1 MSLTLTNDL
10 LIVTVETAG
19 EKYCGSR
26 FDWNGTVTGINYKN
40 ISILSAEKLP
50 ALEDIK
56 FHGRGLHNEFGIK
69 NCIGYDEIN
78 VGEWFPKIGT
88 GWLKKDDEP
97 YFFYKN
103 YEIDPLD
110 FSYTQESDTKVVF
123 TCVSGERNGYSY
135 KYTKTITLE
144 DSKINISYKL
154 ENLGTKKIETTEY
167 IHNFLLPGAKPVNTH
182 LKLTFP
188 WNYKIEDLV
197 ENVKTDNLV
206 KFEEKGITFIKNPD
220 VEYFL
225 GGIYQEKN
233 AMSST
238 ASWSLYDAENDIT
251 VSETGSFPLY
261 NCDVWGHGNVISPE
275 LFYFFSVEPGKEISW
290 SRTYEFKG

>member
-1 MSLTLTNDL
+1 M
-10 LIVTVETAG
+10 
-19 EKYCGSR
+19 
-26 FDWNGTVTGINYKN
+26 
-40 ISILSAEKLP
+40 
-50 ALEDIK
+50 
-56 FHGRGLHNEFGIK
+56 
-69 NCIGYDEIN
+69 
-78 VGEWFPKIGT
+78 
-88 GWLKKDDEP
+88 
-97 YFFYKN
+97 
-103 YEIDPLD
+103 
-110 FSYTQESDTKVVF
+110 
-123 TCVSGERNGYSY
+123 
-135 KYTKTITLE
+135 
-144 DSKINISYKL
+144 
-154 ENLGTKKIETTEY
+154 
-167 IHNFLLPGAKPVNTH
+167 PGAKPVDTH

>member
-1 MSLTLTNDL
+1 MSITLKNEL
-10 LIVTVETAG
+10 LAVTVETAG

-56 FHGRGLHNEFGIK
+56 FHGSGLHNEFGIK

-110 FSYTQESDTKVVF
+110 FSYTQ
-123 TCVSGERNGYSY
+123 
-135 KYTKTITLE
+135 
-144 DSKINISYKL
+144 
-154 ENLGTKKIETTEY
+154 
-167 IHNFLLPGAKPVNTH
+167 
-182 LKLTFP
+182 
-188 WNYKIEDLV
+188 
-197 ENVKTDNLV
+197 
-206 KFEEKGITFIKNPD
+206 
-220 VEYFL
+220 
-225 GGIYQEKN
+225 
-233 AMSST
+233 
-238 ASWSLYDAENDIT
+238 
-251 VSETGSFPLY
+251 
-261 NCDVWGHGNVISPE
+261 
-275 LFYFFSVEPGKEISW
+275 
-290 SRTYEFKG
+290 